1 MAEWAS
7 GDVLSPH
14 NIVAKNYGAD
24 HENKIHSDEGA
35 AKFGFAGALVPGVA
49 LYAYLTRP
57 VVDLW
62 GEHWLARGT
71 MSAKFIKPIY
81 DRELVQARAQVV
93 SVAPIEL
100 SLELVNPANEIC
112 AVGTA
117 GLPDALPMLDVQA
130 YPAYPLPPSEQRR
143 AASISSFQV
152 GEALGSLSFTLDLQ
166 HEGARFLE
174 NMVETAPRYHH
185 VCHPAYWIAQANE
198 LLMQNIALG
207 PWIHTASETQHL
219 ALARDGE
226 RLSLRGRV
234 AELAQRRG
242 HEIITADLA
251 LFGENDRP
259 LVQIRHSAIIK
270 LRD

>member
-1 MAEWAS
+1 
-7 GDVLSPH
+7 
-14 NIVAKNYGAD
+14 
-24 HENKIHSDEGA
+24 
-35 AKFGFAGALVPGVA
+35 
-49 LYAYLTRP
+49 
-57 VVDLW
+57 
-62 GEHWLARGT
+62 
-71 MSAKFIKPIY
+71 
-81 DRELVQARAQVV
+81 
-93 SVAPIEL
+93 
-100 SLELVNPANEIC
+100 
-112 AVGTA
+112 
-117 GLPDALPMLDVQA
+117 MLDVQA
-130 YPAYPLPPSEQRR
+130 YPLTSLPSEQRR

-152 GEALGSLSFTLDLQ
+152 DVALGSLSFTLDLQ

-185 VCHPAYWIAQANE
+185 GCHPAYWIAQANE

>member
-62 GEHWLARGT
+62 GENWLARGT

-117 GLPDALPMLDVQA
+117 GLPDALPMLDAQA
-130 YPAYPLPPSEQRR
+130 YPAHSLPPSEQRR

-185 VCHPAYWIAQANE
+185 GCHPAYWIAQANE